1 MPSIRR
7 LLAVERVKDVIERS
21 SPVNSF
27 QLILSPEGYF
37 SVIARCDDGTEIR
50 QGTKNVVYRARNEER
65 SEEEEEPD

>member
-21 SPVNSF
+21 SPVNSLK
-27 QLILSPEGYF
+27 LILSPEGEI

-50 QGTKNVVYRARNEER
+50 QGTNNVVHRAWNEER